1 MNAKQFAKLVDRDSH
16 CLHCGEVEAISPNH
30 RINRQMGG
38 SKKRD
43 GTANLV
49 ILCSQFNGLIES
61 NAQAA
66 AMAKRYGWKLE
77 SWQDPL
83 EIPVTDLCSG
93 VAYLLDNDYGRTVL
107 VARREQHERNE
118 DLPA

>member
-1 MNAKQFAKLVDRDSH
+1 
-16 CLHCGEVEAISPNH
+16 
-30 RINRQMGG
+30 MGG

-61 NAQAA
+61 NTEAA
-66 AMAKRYGWKLE
+66 RMAKEYGWKLE

-83 EIPVTDLCSG
+83 EIPVVDLCSG
-93 VAYLLDNDYGRTVL
+93 VAYLLDNDYGRKVT
-107 VARREQHERNE
+107 VARREQHER
-118 DLPA
+118 DQDIPA